1 MNTEAILE
9 FDKIKAQLEDYALS
23 EGAKARLSALSPSL
37 KEEVC
42 RAQLEETTRARR
54 TLDEYGTPPLT
65 AMPEI
70 DKILTLSVAGGML
83 TTSQLMA
90 IAGFLTACQRMASYL
105 KRAGSSDAVM
115 RPVCKRPE
123 VCKTRLLTL
132 FTATRCRIRPRPG
145 SMICAAILS
154 AWKKRCSKSSPIC
167 CGPIA
172 IFAATPIPCSV
183 TATTRCPLN
192 AS

>member
-115 RPVCKRPE
+115 ASYAAGLQE
-123 VCKTRLLTL
+123 
-132 FTATRCRIRPRPG
+132 AG
-145 SMICAAILS
+145 SLQNEITDAIHGDQVQDK
-154 AWKKRCSKSSPIC
+154 A
-167 CGPIA
+167 
-172 IFAATPIPCSV
+172 
-183 TATTRCPLN
+183 
-192 AS
+192 